1 MNKIRKSSSEEF
13 VIIKFVK
20 TPINKKKIPTYY
32 IVGGL
37 FGLTKR
43 FCN

>member
-1 MNKIRKSSSEEF
+1 MNKIKKSSSEEF
-13 VIIKFVK
+13 VTRKFVK
-20 TPINKKKIPTYY
+20 TLINQKTNSH

-37 FGLTKR
+37 FGLTKG